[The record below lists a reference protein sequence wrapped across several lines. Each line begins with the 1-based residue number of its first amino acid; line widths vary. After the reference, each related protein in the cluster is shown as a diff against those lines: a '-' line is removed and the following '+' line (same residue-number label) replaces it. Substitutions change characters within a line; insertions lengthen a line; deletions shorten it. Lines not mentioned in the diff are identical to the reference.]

1 MAVSRQDP
9 HQGAYRGG
17 MLEDGSYDIIV
28 IDADQLAG
36 GVSDGG
42 GDSVVRLDLTIL
54 AGTHKG
60 EIVSMRAV
68 GLGIDEI
75 TALGLPGTLTV
86 HQGEPSV
93 ALDTQ

>member
-1 MAVSRQDP
+1 
-9 HQGAYRGG
+9 
-17 MLEDGSYDIIV
+17 MLEDGTYDIIV
-28 IDADQLAG
+28 IDADHLADG
-36 GVSDGG
+36 ASDGG
-42 GDSVVRLDLTIL
+42 AGSVVRLDLTIL

-86 HQGEPSV
+86 LQGKPSV
-93 ALDTQ
+93 VLDRQ